1 MIGQKN
7 TKAASKPCKRA
18 NEKDSNKRKTGGCGG
33 KKTDSPLHLRL
44 PENLYASLKIDGD
57 LVAGEG
63 LTLFLRETYGF
74 FSRTAS

>member
-7 TKAASKPCKRA
+7 TKAASKPCKGA
-18 NEKDSNKRKTGGCGG
+18 NKKDSNKRKTGG

-63 LTLFLRETYGF
+63 LTLFLRETYGL